1 MILVVLKEGLRLDTV
16 SLGNRIQHFRE
27 QRGLTQE
34 ELATQTGIS
43 LKHISVLE
51 RGLKEPRLATFLN
64 IAEALGVTPNELLS
78 ETDDTDCESAIAYR
92 IGQLPKEKQQKLLK
106 ILGTLIDEL

>member
-1 MILVVLKEGLRLDTV
+1 LDTV
-16 SLGNRIQHFRE
+16 SLGNRIQHIRE

-51 RGLKEPRLATFLN
+51 RGLKEPRLATFLS
-64 IAEALGVTPNELLS
+64 ITEALGVTPNELLI
-78 ETDDTDCESAIAYR
+78 ETDDMDYQSAIAYR
-92 IGQLPKEKQQKLLK
+92 IAQLPTEKQQKLLK
-106 ILGTLIDEL
+106 ILDTLVEEL

>member
-1 MILVVLKEGLRLDTV
+1 MDTV
-16 SLGNRIQHFRE
+16 SLGNRIQYLRE

-51 RGLKEPRLATFLN
+51 RGLKEPRLATFLS
-64 IAEALGVTPNELLS
+64 IAEALGVTPNELLI
-78 ETDDTDCESAIAYR
+78 ETDDIDYQNAVAYR
-92 IGQLPKEKQQKLLK
+92 VAQLPKEKQQKLLK
-106 ILGTLIDEL
+106 ILDTLIEEL